1 MTVRRR
7 RKVNDMQQ
15 KVIIRNE
22 VVKIKG
28 RVKVIHIKK
37 DVFDKFLQLKKFKIL
52 NKEYEALVP
61 PLDNL
66 QKNTIDVNGL
76 ATLVNDYISNAR
88 FGVTS
93 SLNVPPAQMVLTTSG
108 GTTTLSYNSNIK
120 SNSQGVTLFMQVF
133 QENNSY
139 TFQYYYVGFDTTNSS
154 YTTSQ
159 IELYVS
165 AGSGSTL
172 YSYTDLVR
180 IAYTNLTFTK
190 TSDSFL
196 FIVWLIEFQNIP
208 SYLVPFT
215 PIFSNNSVIYPYG
228 FISVTLY
235 FNNNDCNFTCG
246 GNCPSSNLNGF
257 ITYVQNN
264 SVILEFLFGASL
276 GTGVSSVNVLLC
288 TNQKYNNAFNIGG
301 NISAIISPPVSGS
314 IFYVAFAT
322 VTITFQVS

>member
-76 ATLVNDYISNAR
+76 ATLVNDYISTAI

-108 GTTTLSYNSNIK
+108 GTTTLSYNNNIQ
-120 SNSQGVTLFMQVF
+120 SNSRGVTLFMQVF

-165 AGSGSTL
+165 AE
-172 YSYTDLVR
+172 
-180 IAYTNLTFTK
+180 
-190 TSDSFL
+190 L
-196 FIVWLIEFQNIP
+196 FNG
-208 SYLVPFT
+208 YK
-215 PIFSNNSVIYPYG
+215 IFIH
-228 FISVTLY
+228 
-235 FNNNDCNFTCG
+235 
-246 GNCPSSNLNGF
+246 
-257 ITYVQNN
+257 
-264 SVILEFLFGASL
+264 
-276 GTGVSSVNVLLC
+276 
-288 TNQKYNNAFNIGG
+288 
-301 NISAIISPPVSGS
+301 
-314 IFYVAFAT
+314 
-322 VTITFQVS
+322 

>member
-1 MTVRRR
+1 MV
-7 RKVNDMQQ
+7 Q
-15 KVIIRNE
+15 KLVLKNE
-22 VVKIKG
+22 VLKIKG
-28 RVKVIHIKK
+28 RVKVIMVKK
-37 DVFDKFLQLKKFKIL
+37 DDFDKILKLTKLRIL

-76 ATLVNDYISNAR
+76 ATLVNDYISTAI

-108 GTTTLSYNSNIK
+108 GTTTLSYNSNIQ

-165 AGSGSTL
+165 AGSGSTS

-215 PIFSNNSVIYPYG
+215 PILQNNFDVYQSANSTYI
-228 FISVTLY
+228 IY
-235 FNNNDCNFTCG
+235 FNNNNCNFTCG
-246 GNCPSSNLNGF
+246 GNCPSSELNGF
-257 ITYVQNN
+257 ITHVQNN
-264 SVILEFLFGASL
+264 SVILEFPTTISSTTSISNIDILFCV
-276 GTGVSSVNVLLC
+276 TGI
-288 TNQKYNNAFNIGG
+288 YNFMPNFSG
-301 NISAIISPPVSGS
+301 NISTTLSPPVSGAS
-314 IFYVAFAT
+314 YYAIT
-322 VTITFQVS
+322 VTITVTYQVS

>member
-1 MTVRRR
+1 MV
-7 RKVNDMQQ
+7 Q
-15 KVIIRNE
+15 KLVLKNE
-22 VVKIKG
+22 ILKIKG
-28 RVKVIHIKK
+28 RVKVIMVKK
-37 DVFDKFLQLKKFKIL
+37 DDFDKILKLTKLRIL

-76 ATLVNDYISNAR
+76 ATLLQEYYTDLFY
-88 FGVTS
+88 GVGYT
-93 SLNVPPAQMVLTTSG
+93 NTTTPAQMVLTTSG
-108 GTTTLSYNSNIK
+108 GTTTLSYNNNIQ
-120 SNSQGVTLFMQVF
+120 SNSRGVTLFMQVF

-165 AGSGSTL
+165 AELFNG
-172 YSYTDLVR
+172 YKIVYTDLVR

-215 PIFSNNSVIYPYG
+215 PILQNNFEVYQTASSTYI
-228 FISVTLY
+228 IY
-235 FNNNDCNFTCG
+235 FNNNNCNFTCG
-246 GNCPSSNLNGF
+246 GNCPSSKLNGF

-264 SVILEFLFGASL
+264 SVILEFPTTISSTTSISNIDILFCV
-276 GTGVSSVNVLLC
+276 TGI
-288 TNQKYNNAFNIGG
+288 YNFMPNFSG
-301 NISAIISPPVSGS
+301 NISTTLSPPVSGAS
-314 IFYVAFAT
+314 YYAIT
-322 VTITFQVS
+322 VTITVTYQVS